1 MVLPS
6 PLPTNSRNFFSRRTF
21 FLRMF
26 GLPVFESQAL
36 PLLVHPAQFIVFLNA
51 HLKEPIFPCRLEELV
66 IVLLVFRKR
75 KFFPNGLAQF
85 RRPVPTVA
93 VEQSEVMFYLSFVLV
108 STIDDY

>member
-1 MVLPS
+1 MV
-6 PLPTNSRNFFSRRTF
+6 
-21 FLRMF
+21 

-36 PLLVHPAQFIVFLNA
+36 SLLVHPAQFTVFLNA

-75 KFFPNGLAQF
+75 KFFPNGFAQF
-85 RRPVPTVA
+85 SRPVPTVA

-108 STIDDY
+108 STIGGY